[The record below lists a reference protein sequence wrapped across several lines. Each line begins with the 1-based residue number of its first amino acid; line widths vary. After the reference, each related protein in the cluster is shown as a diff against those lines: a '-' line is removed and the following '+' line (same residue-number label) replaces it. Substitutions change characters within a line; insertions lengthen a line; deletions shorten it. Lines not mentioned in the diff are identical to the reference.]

1 MKTYYTSLTFTV
13 DFCRTGFAIS
23 IKKLFVYQYLITFKS
38 RIKLTK
44 SGTKKAADV
53 TLLLNITLIND
64 FKVLL

>member
-1 MKTYYTSLTFTV
+1 MKIYYTLLTFSD
-13 DFCRTGFAIS
+13 DFSRTNSSIS
-23 IKKLFVYQYLITFKS
+23 IKKLFIYQYLITFKS

-44 SGTKKAADV
+44 SDTKKAADV